1 MHLTINVKNL
11 ICEVICMEKLIK
23 TSEKLDFFFKVMQI
37 VIIIAMVI
45 MLIATTAL
53 TFMNTGASDTI
64 SGDSKI
70 IDISS
75 IRLEISKEFTPD
87 KKEFL
92 IYTWIT
98 DILVLAIGTV
108 IYYVVSVI
116 RQILQP
122 MKEGCPF
129 DISIGYNIR
138 KIANMTIILGLLANA
153 FSAVETIGT
162 IFIFRF
168 SELLAE
174 GAVRKVSANLSFDV
188 TFFIVYFILL
198 LISHIFIYGTEL
210 QKLSDE
216 TL

>member
-1 MHLTINVKNL
+1 MK
-11 ICEVICMEKLIK
+11 KLIN
-23 TSEKLDFFFKVMQI
+23 TSKKLDFVFGVTQK
-37 VIIIAMVI
+37 IIIVVAAI
-45 MLIATTAL
+45 MLVVVPTLFFI
-53 TFMNTGASDTI
+53 NTGTVNSD
-64 SGDSKI
+64 GNGYNI
-70 IDISS
+70 IDISG
-75 IRLEISKEFTPD
+75 IRLEISEKFAPD
-87 KKEFL
+87 TKEFL
-92 IYTWIT
+92 IYMGIT
-98 DILVLAIGTV
+98 AALAIAIVTV
-108 IYYVVSVI
+108 IYCMISII
-116 RQILQP
+116 RKILKP
-122 MKEGCPF
+122 MTEGCPF
-129 DISIGYNIR
+129 DKSVGYNIR